1 MSVVGIP
8 MLWYDYYMWLHHPMT
23 NLYDET
29 TWNYAILKAKEICR
43 MEDVMIAER
52 LWYGRMSWS
61 PLMSKVMYY
70 VRGGWEPMSE
80 IERFYSW
87 VKTLDLENDS
97 NWLLVVWEANRLG
110 ILIETIPEPIED
122 LLKKFSRLVL
132 VDGQYYIIIEKGFR
146 VYIGGSIKKFL
157 KNEVY
162 SVFTNLENGL
172 MYPDKKIK

>member
-1 MSVVGIP
+1 
-8 MLWYDYYMWLHHPMT
+8 
-23 NLYDET
+23 
-29 TWNYAILKAKEICR
+29 
-43 MEDVMIAER
+43 
-52 LWYGRMSWS
+52 MSWS

-122 LLKKFSRLVL
+122 LLKKFSKLVL

-146 VYIGGSIKKFL
+146 AYIGGSIKKFL

-162 SVFTNLENGL
+162 SVFINLENGL

>member
-1 MSVVGIP
+1 MSVVGVP
-8 MLWYDYYMWLHHPMT
+8 MFWYDYYMWLHHPMT
-23 NLYDET
+23 NLFEME

-43 MEDVMIAER
+43 MEDAMIADR
-52 LWYGRMSWS
+52 LWYERMSWS
-61 PLMSKVMYY
+61 PLMSKVMFY
-70 VRGGWEPMSE
+70 VRNGGELMSE

-97 NWLLVVWEANRLG
+97 NWLLAVWEAQRIG
-110 ILIETIPEPIED
+110 VVIETIPEPIED
-122 LLKKFSRLVL
+122 LLKKYTKLVL

-146 VYIGGSIKKFL
+146 VFSGYSVKKFL

-172 MYPDKKIK
+172 MYPDRKLL